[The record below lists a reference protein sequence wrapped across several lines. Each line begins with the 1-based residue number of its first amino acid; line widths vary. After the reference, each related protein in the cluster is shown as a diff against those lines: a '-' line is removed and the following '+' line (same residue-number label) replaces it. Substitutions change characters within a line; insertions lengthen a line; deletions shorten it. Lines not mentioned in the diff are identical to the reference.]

1 MRFAKITLLYKVIMF
16 KGSTYFLI
24 LLVINAISS
33 CSGSS
38 NVNVGDAAYKSG
50 DFATAVTSYT
60 ESLKN
65 NPANLDLLYGRGRA
79 YQEMGKLIE
88 AQTDFEQALEIEPNN
103 FQVLLSLATIQ
114 LDQKSYASA
123 LLYATKA
130 EEIPGAPAMASLL
143 KGRAL
148 HQLGMPEDALK
159 AYGNAIQVD
168 KDFGQAYLNR
178 GLLKVG
184 LDRTKQAC
192 EDFKLAAALN
202 YPGAAENLEKYC
214 K

>member
-1 MRFAKITLLYKVIMF
+1 MNQS
-16 KGSTYFLI
+16 STYFWGMLI
-24 LLVINAISS
+24 AAILFS

-38 NVNVGDAAYKSG
+38 DVNPGDAAFNKG
-50 DFATAVTSYT
+50 DYSAAVAGYT
-60 ESLKN
+60 ESLQT
-65 NPANLDLLYGRGRA
+65 NPSDLDLLYGRGRA
-79 YQEMGKLIE
+79 YQELGKWLE
-88 AQTDFEQALEIEPNN
+88 AQADFEQALNLDPKN

-114 LDQKSYASA
+114 LEQKSYASA

-130 EEIPGAPAMASLL
+130 EEIPGAPAMASFL

-168 KDFGQAYLNR
+168 RDFGQAYLNR
-178 GLLKVG
+178 GLLKVA
-184 LDRTKQAC
+184 LERTKQAC
-192 EDFKLAAALN
+192 EDFKLAAALD

>member
-1 MRFAKITLLYKVIMF
+1 MIHR
-16 KGSTYFLI
+16 STYLLI
-24 LLVINAISS
+24 PIVAIAFFS
-33 CSGSS
+33 CSGSPDS
-38 NVNVGDAAYKSG
+38 NSG
-50 DFATAVTSYT
+50 DSAFNKGDYSSAVTSYT
-60 ESLKN
+60 ESLQT
-65 NPANLDLLYGRGRA
+65 NPSDIDLLYGRGRA
-79 YQEMGKLIE
+79 FQELGKFIE
-88 AQTDFEQALEIEPNN
+88 AQADFEQALNLDAKN

-114 LDQKSYASA
+114 LEQKSYASA

-130 EEIPGAPAMASLL
+130 EEIPGAPARASFL

-168 KDFGQAYLNR
+168 KNFGQAYLNR
-178 GLLKVG
+178 GLLKIG